1 MGAAAQIL
9 LVIVLCGLT
18 AFGTGADASASDGVA
33 PHGCNHACSGIEAK
47 DCIKA
52 SEHADTGNNPNT
64 VAGQACTAAISG
76 DRYRVRA
83 ADRRAFWLW
92 SGVGSSAEMGG
103 AEVVYLHQGEVN
115 LYRGRPVFE
124 RVGLPVS
131 RLSFPRIWLTV
142 RLSTLDLPDEIVT
155 RIVGLLARWSQ
166 SGNHV
171 VGLQIDFDAATRRLG
186 DYAQFLTTLREKLPA
201 QFALGVTGLLDWA
214 STGDI
219 ATLNKLP
226 VDELVVQTYQ
236 GRHSVPNYARYLP
249 ALKKLQIPFRIGLV
263 QHGEW
268 DPRYERELS
277 GSRWYRGAVVFM
289 LRPVR

>member
-9 LVIVLCGLT
+9 LVIMLCSLA
-18 AFGTGADASASDGVA
+18 AFGTGGDASDGVA
-33 PHGCNHACSGIEAK
+33 AHGCNHDCSDIEAN

-52 SEHADTGNNPNT
+52 TEHADTGNST
-64 VAGQACTAAISG
+64 HAVAAQACTVAISG

-83 ADRRAFWLW
+83 ADHRAFWLW
-92 SGVGSSAEMGG
+92 SGVGSSVDMRG

-124 RVGLPVS
+124 RLGLPVS
-131 RLSFPRIWLTV
+131 RLTFPRIWLTV
-142 RLSTLDLPDEIVT
+142 RLTTLEMPDEIAA
-155 RIVGLLARWSQ
+155 RIIGLMARWSH

-171 VGLQIDFDAATRRLG
+171 VGLQIDFDAATRRLD
-186 DYAQFLTTLREKLPA
+186 DYAQFLTTLREKLPREY
-201 QFALGVTGLLDWA
+201 ALGVTGLLDWA

-219 ATLNKLP
+219 ATLNRLP

-236 GRHSVPNYARYLP
+236 GRHSVQNYARYLP
-249 ALKKLQIPFRIGLV
+249 ALRKLEIPFRIGLV

-268 DPRYERELS
+268 DPRYEKSLS
-277 GSRWYRGAVVFM
+277 SSRWYRGTVVFM
-289 LRPVR
+289 LRDGR